1 MKQQDDRLKE
11 YEFLYEALADKRG
24 LDIVALDLEGTAAI
38 SDVFIL
44 VTANSDVHMDTLRD
58 AALEAL
64 HLQGIET
71 TVEGND
77 SMRWR
82 LIDAGGLTVHIFSK
96 AGRDHY
102 NLEKMWRDAR
112 SSYHY
117 TYSD

>member
-1 MKQQDDRLKE
+1 MKKQDDRLKE

-24 LDIVALDLEGTAAI
+24 LDIVALDLEGSSAI

-64 HLQGIET
+64 HVQGIKT

-82 LIDAGGLTVHIFSK
+82 LIDAG
-96 AGRDHY
+96 RDHY

-112 SSYHY
+112 SYHY
-117 TYSD
+117 AYHD

>member
-1 MKQQDDRLKE
+1 MKKQGDRLKDF
-11 YEFLYEALADKRG
+11 EFLYQALADKRG
-24 LDIVALDLEGTAAI
+24 LDIVALDLEGFSAI
-38 SDVFIL
+38 SEIFVL

-64 HLQGIET
+64 HVQGIRT

-82 LIDAGGLTVHIFSK
+82 LIDAGDLSVHVFSK
-96 AGRDHY
+96 GGRDHY

-112 SSYHY
+112 SYHYSYH
-117 TYSD
+117 D

>member
-1 MKQQDDRLKE
+1 MKKQGDRLKD
-11 YEFLYEALADKRG
+11 YEFLYQALADKRG
-24 LDIVALDLEGTAAI
+24 LDIVALDLEGSSAI
-38 SDVFIL
+38 SDIFVL

-64 HLQGIET
+64 HVQGIRT

-82 LIDAGGLTVHIFSK
+82 LIDAGELTVHVFSK
-96 AGRDHY
+96 GGRDHY

-112 SSYHY
+112 SYHY
-117 TYSD
+117 TYHD